1 MYQLNFHQ
9 CKFCYPIIKVW
20 IMMILVLC
28 VSGCTENKASFERKQ
43 LFDSDWKFFL
53 GDTTIAASKD
63 FDDENW
69 RSVNLPHDW
78 SIEGEI
84 SPENPTGGAG
94 GYFPAGI
101 GWYRKTF
108 KAPDEWKNKRVS
120 IYFEGVY
127 MNSEVFI
134 NGKSLGVYPYG
145 YSSFKYNLTPYLD
158 FDKENVIAVRVD
170 NSQQLNCRWYTGS
183 GIYRHVWL
191 LVTEP
196 VHIAHWGVHI
206 STPEVSAKKAK
217 LQVKTLVKN
226 ETDQA
231 QNILLK
237 TFIRDKNSKSVGN
250 SQVEIQLAPNSEKE
264 INQTIPVSDP
274 FLWSPE
280 SPDLYQAK
288 IQIIRDN
295 QVVDNTKTS
304 FGIRSIAFSTDD
316 GFQLNGEK
324 IVLNGGCVHH
334 DNGILGAAAFDRAE
348 YRKVELLK
356 AAGFNAV
363 RTAHNPPS
371 EAFLQACDE
380 LGLLVIDEA
389 FDGWKAKKTPYD
401 YGLYFDK
408 WWKKDLRAM
417 VLRDRN
423 HPSVIIWSIGNEVI
437 ERKEPEAVEIAH
449 MMAQEIKKLDTIRPV
464 TSAMTTWDNEWEI
477 FDPLME
483 AHDVCGYNYQL
494 HRAPSDHKRVPS
506 RIIVNTESYPAN
518 AFNIWKLVN
527 KNDYILGDFVWTAMD
542 YLGESGIGAWYY
554 PEENADEHWQSDRYP
569 WHGAYCGDIDLTGWR
584 KPISHY
590 RSLLYNDN
598 EKLYLAVKEPNP
610 ENGRIKTTAWAV
622 WPTWE
627 SWTWPGFEGKDI
639 EVEVYSKYP
648 KVRLYLNN
656 KLIGEQATTV
666 KQQFKA
672 TFSVP
677 YSPGR
682 LKAVGVRN
690 GKEIESLVL
699 QTSGNPAKIKLTAD
713 RKELVPN
720 GQDLSF
726 VTVEITDEDGII
738 QPNAVNLLQFKVE
751 GPGTIAGVGNA
762 NLKDNEQYVGNAC
775 TAWKGRA
782 LVVIRST
789 HESGDIKLTVSSPQ
803 LTTSVLNIDSNTV
816 TNSK

>member
-1 MYQLNFHQ
+1 M
-9 CKFCYPIIKVW
+9 
-20 IMMILVLC
+20 
-28 VSGCTENKASFERKQ
+28 
-43 LFDSDWKFFL
+43 
-53 GDTTIAASKD
+53 
-63 FDDENW
+63 
-69 RSVNLPHDW
+69 
-78 SIEGEI
+78 
-84 SPENPTGGAG
+84 
-94 GYFPAGI
+94 
-101 GWYRKTF
+101 
-108 KAPDEWKNKRVS
+108 
-120 IYFEGVY
+120 
-127 MNSEVFI
+127 
-134 NGKSLGVYPYG
+134 
-145 YSSFKYNLTPYLD
+145 
-158 FDKENVIAVRVD
+158 
-170 NSQQLNCRWYTGS
+170 
-183 GIYRHVWL
+183 
-191 LVTEP
+191 
-196 VHIAHWGVHI
+196 
-206 STPEVSAKKAK
+206 
-217 LQVKTLVKN
+217 
-226 ETDQA
+226 
-231 QNILLK
+231 
-237 TFIRDKNSKSVGN
+237 
-250 SQVEIQLAPNSEKE
+250 
-264 INQTIPVSDP
+264 
-274 FLWSPE
+274 
-280 SPDLYQAK
+280 
-288 IQIIRDN
+288 
-295 QVVDNTKTS
+295 
-304 FGIRSIAFSTDD
+304 
-316 GFQLNGEK
+316 
-324 IVLNGGCVHH
+324 
-334 DNGILGAAAFDRAE
+334 GAAAFDRAE

-699 QTSGNPAKIKLTAD
+699 QTSGNPAK
-713 RKELVPN
+713 
-720 GQDLSF
+720 LSSLPI
-726 VTVEITDEDGII
+726 ER
-738 QPNAVNLLQFKVE
+738 N
-751 GPGTIAGVGNA
+751 
-762 NLKDNEQYVGNAC
+762 
-775 TAWKGRA
+775 
-782 LVVIRST
+782 
-789 HESGDIKLTVSSPQ
+789 
-803 LTTSVLNIDSNTV
+803 
-816 TNSK
+816 